1 MIRSLIMQAGWPGLV
16 LLLNSC
22 ASPRE
27 HYYLLEQSIAADISV
42 SANSS
47 TVLIGPV
54 VLPEE
59 IDRPQIVV
67 LSGPH
72 EVLFN
77 EQERWAV
84 PLKEALPRMF
94 ASELTRDARNTRFV
108 PSLSGVASDVKAH
121 LAIDVLRLEVSRET
135 GSSVKIHWVYRSSDG
150 SRAALEGEAFAHAS
164 VETLGVE
171 GLVDSLR
178 RALTEVADSISKQLP
193 DGP

>member
-1 MIRSLIMQAGWPGLV
+1 MRAGWPGFV

-27 HYYLLEQSIAADISV
+27 HYYLLEQSIPADMSV

-54 VLPEE
+54 VLPQEV
-59 IDRPQIVV
+59 DRPQIVV
-67 LSGPH
+67 RSGPH

-94 ASELTRDARNTRFV
+94 ASKLTRDARNTRFV
-108 PSLSGVASDVKAH
+108 PTLSGVASDVKAH

-135 GSSVKIHWVYRSSDG
+135 GASVEIHWVYWSSGG
-150 SRAALEGEAFAHAS
+150 SRAVLEGDAFAHAI

-171 GLVDSLR
+171 GLVESLR
-178 RALTEVADSISKQLP
+178 RALTEVAASIGKQLP
-193 DGP
+193 AGP